1 MSTPAKLPALSP
13 LALSLA
19 SLLLSPLAMAATEL
33 PAIEVDGKRSQDSRV
48 KEVSTATRT
57 ATPVRYVPQAI
68 DTVRTEDVLSYGTRN
83 IAQAL
88 AGLPNVSDASDTRF
102 DGLRIRGFDASNDFY
117 LDGIRDD
124 SQYTRDLHNIER
136 IEVLKGPA
144 AVLYGRGSQG
154 GLVNRISK
162 QPQAGLASTLE
173 AQLGSQD
180 FRSLYADLSTDPG
193 ENISLRLNMGEQDA
207 NSFRKGVDSSRQLF
221 APSMSW
227 QLSPDLN
234 WLVQYEYSR
243 HRRTP
248 DRGIPGLN
256 GHPADVGRDTVYSDL
271 QRDYIDDKA
280 QSLRSRLTYDINAD
294 WQLRQTLGVFK
305 LDSDF
310 DNTYVT
316 SVNAAARTVGRARWQ
331 QDLTTR
337 NIFSNLELE
346 GLFHTARLEHRL
358 LTGLELGN
366 QHRDPKLYTNA
377 TGAANAAP
385 SLDIFNPDTTRQQ
398 TGRMVASSDAQ
409 HRIDSRALY
418 IQDQVTLNEQW
429 QVLFGLRYDHF
440 DVDSQNRLTRRS
452 EQQVDDSF
460 SPRVGVVWTPLRDHS
475 FYASYSKTYSP
486 VGGGLIGVT
495 AGATTNTND
504 TGPEHTRQY
513 EVGVKSDW
521 LDDSLSTTLAVYE
534 IELYNR
540 RTSDPLN
547 PGNFILSGLQR
558 SRGIELTASGRL
570 YSHWYLRGGI
580 GLQDAEIVKDN
591 NGLEGKR
598 IGDVAERNGSLFLS
612 WKPEQGLYGET
623 GLTLVGD
630 RYADNANTVALP
642 GYGRWDAM
650 LGYRLEQWD
659 LKAALTN
666 IADKTYYATATS
678 AVQIMPGD
686 PRTLMTS
693 ASYRF

>member
-1 MSTPAKLPALSP
+1 M
-13 LALSLA
+13 
-19 SLLLSPLAMAATEL
+19 
-33 PAIEVDGKRSQDSRV
+33 
-48 KEVSTATRT
+48 
-57 ATPVRYVPQAI
+57 
-68 DTVRTEDVLSYGTRN
+68 RTEDVLSYGTRN

-88 AGLPNVSDASDTRF
+88 VGLPNVSDASDTRF

-207 NSFRKGVDSSRQLF
+207 NSFRKGIDSSRQLF

-316 SVNAAARTVGRARWQ
+316 SVNAAAVRAGSRT
-331 QDLTTR
+331 
-337 NIFSNLELE
+337 
-346 GLFHTARLEHRL
+346 
-358 LTGLELGN
+358 
-366 QHRDPKLYTNA
+366 
-377 TGAANAAP
+377 
-385 SLDIFNPDTTRQQ
+385 
-398 TGRMVASSDAQ
+398 
-409 HRIDSRALY
+409 
-418 IQDQVTLNEQW
+418 
-429 QVLFGLRYDHF
+429 
-440 DVDSQNRLTRRS
+440 
-452 EQQVDDSF
+452 
-460 SPRVGVVWTPLRDHS
+460 
-475 FYASYSKTYSP
+475 
-486 VGGGLIGVT
+486 
-495 AGATTNTND
+495 
-504 TGPEHTRQY
+504 
-513 EVGVKSDW
+513 
-521 LDDSLSTTLAVYE
+521 
-534 IELYNR
+534 
-540 RTSDPLN
+540 
-547 PGNFILSGLQR
+547 
-558 SRGIELTASGRL
+558 
-570 YSHWYLRGGI
+570 
-580 GLQDAEIVKDN
+580 
-591 NGLEGKR
+591 
-598 IGDVAERNGSLFLS
+598 
-612 WKPEQGLYGET
+612 
-623 GLTLVGD
+623 
-630 RYADNANTVALP
+630 
-642 GYGRWDAM
+642 
-650 LGYRLEQWD
+650 
-659 LKAALTN
+659 
-666 IADKTYYATATS
+666 
-678 AVQIMPGD
+678 
-686 PRTLMTS
+686 
-693 ASYRF
+693 